1 MSRNAKY
8 YKTWVTETTEYRL
21 TFIPSDSSDVSGG
34 YTELPSECIFE
45 QCIIESNFEDDVFV
59 GMPLADTMDIEI
71 DLLRAGK
78 GTATAQNFASYIDT
92 DLVSKTVNGVSMS
105 IPNLWILEKRAAGAA
120 NWNPGTATILFIGCQ
135 DSKPAIEYEIKAD
148 AVKAK
153 IKVVSL
159 LRAAMERTTID
170 MIKPVLTG
178 LPWAKSTGNIWVLK
192 NNDRLV
198 DYAYSNI
205 IVYSKILT
213 AEIIRFDT
221 IENLMISIET
231 NLNNVIEAL
240 TRGLYSFEFQDYG
253 DLIASWVFLK
263 PDFTQSHND
272 YDLTI
277 HPDDAK
283 LDETTLYYI
292 PYAENT
298 DASVLT
304 TVAGLFDS
312 NTKNPTFFEYKNIWD
327 LFKVL
332 AENFGVKASFSYAAT
347 LDYIYLN
354 FDKLLDVTQTAP
366 TLAKTDI
373 KEVFE
378 LFRKGENTVNEVII
392 TYKDTK
398 GEDIE
403 DVTYGGFWTQ
413 AEGSYEIELVLHNG
427 AMAYEGEDYAGAAPV
442 INKYRYAKNNIAWR
456 NLYCTTTFG
465 GVDVWAKVG
474 GASRYIF
481 ETISTSVDTTTVAA
495 PDTNTNNTIFKNN
508 IVTNANARQLY
519 SSMAYPLAQGLN
531 YIFGN
536 PSQGLI
542 TIKVNTGVI
551 DHRQLGNMVSF
562 DVNTMI
568 DGYSF
573 NFKEPGDF
581 TNNYNLV
588 ITAVKSNYIN
598 NESEV
603 TLFIR
608 GDG

>member
-8 YKTWVTETTEYRL
+8 YKTWVVETTEYRL
-21 TFIPSDSSDVSGG
+21 TFVPSDSSNVSGS

-59 GMPLADTMDIEI
+59 GMPLADTMDLEI

-92 DLVSKTVNGVSMS
+92 DLASKTVNSVSMS
-105 IPNLWILEKRAAGAA
+105 IPNLWILEKRAAGAV
-120 NWNPGTATILFIGCQ
+120 NWDAGNATILFIGCQ

-178 LPWAKSTGNIWVLK
+178 LPWAKSTTDIWDFK
-192 NNDRLV
+192 KDSIIV
-198 DYAYSNI
+198 DYAWTDRA
-205 IVYSKILT
+205 VVSKILP
-213 AEIIRFDT
+213 AETIRFDT

-231 NLNNVIEAL
+231 NLNSVIEAL
-240 TRGLYSFEFQDYG
+240 TRGLYSFELAGYD
-253 DLIASWVFLK
+253 DLIKAWLFLK
-263 PDFTQSHND
+263 PDLEAASNVYSFSI
-272 YDLTI
+272 Y
-277 HPDDAK
+277 PAAAE
-283 LDETTLYYI
+283 LDETTMYYI
-292 PYAENT
+292 PYVENT
-298 DASVLT
+298 NASTLT

-332 AENFGVKASFSYAAT
+332 AENFGVKASVSYAAT
-347 LDYIYLN
+347 LDYIYLK
-354 FDKLLDVTQTAP
+354 FAKLLDTTQTVP
-366 TLAKTDI
+366 TLAKANI

-392 TYKDTK
+392 TYRDIK
-398 GEDIE
+398 GEDVE

-427 AMAYEGEDYAGAAPV
+427 AMAYEGEDFAGFLLS
-442 INKYRYAKNNIAWR
+442 KYRYAKSNIAWR
-456 NLYCTTTFG
+456 NLYCTTTFS
-465 GVDVWAKVG
+465 GVDIWAKVG
-474 GASRYIF
+474 GGCRYDAGDGNTF
-481 ETISTSVDTTTVAA
+481 DTTTIPA

-531 YIFGN
+531 YVFGN

-542 TIKVNTGVI
+542 TIKVNTGII

-581 TNNYNLV
+581 TNTYNLV

-608 GDG
+608 GD